1 MKKLL
6 AIRGVIG
13 AFLGQQRRANELRQR
28 KTEIT
33 ISNERGVPN
42 SEGVMVTAEV
52 ITPDYRIRRFGCN
65 GVQYNNINNGTVP
78 DNMPQDLIDAIRFT
92 ADLRMQGG
100 DVFRD
105 AQDRAYLNSFGRTLI
120 RDAT

>member
-1 MKKLL
+1 MIQRLL
-6 AIRGVIG
+6 CWGMEETR
-13 AFLGQQRRANELRQR
+13 LERRARERRQL

-33 ISNERGVPN
+33 TSTESGVPN
-42 SEGVMVTAEV
+42 SEGVMVAPEV
-52 ITPDYRIRRFGCN
+52 ITPEYKIRRFGCN
-65 GVQYNNINNGTVP
+65 GVQYNNINKGMVP

-105 AQDRAYLNSFGRTLI
+105 AEDRAYLNSFGRTLI
-120 RDAT
+120 RDVP